1 MAKNTSPR
9 KVELPYK
16 CPKTGLRFADEEAAA
31 EYAKVQARKKRA
43 AKRRANLEATYDR
56 LVAEP
61 RLQATSFEDLARRM
75 EAVLPELLRVE
86 RQLNGGSDRC
96 SVKSI
101 QFRLSGCRPARL
113 NEDKYNRPLAEHPQT
128 ALRLSGDIQVL
139 WSKPP
144 SFGFNPQQSLAGLF
158 PFLHTGCG
166 GMRSVK
172 GEGAVATYE
181 LTLCL
186 DDFPLIWEA
195 YAACEAQEAA
205 EQTRQ
210 HRIEARVSELFAESP
225 AADALVAAANAAEQA
240 MRVAQQE
247 YQEALAKVAELKAEL
262 TEQVSA
268 VTPDTGP
275 RLVRPF

>member
-31 EYAKVQARKKRA
+31 EDAKVQARKKRA
-43 AKRRANLEATYDR
+43 AKRRANLEATYGR

-128 ALRLSGDIQVL
+128 VLRLSGDIQVL

-195 YAACEAQEAA
+195 YVACEAQAA
-205 EQTRQ
+205 ADKVRQ
-210 HRIEARVSELFAESP
+210 QKIEARATQLFNESP
-225 AADALVAAANAAEQA
+225 AAMDLVADVSVAAQAVLAAERTQD
-240 MRVAQQE
+240 
-247 YQEALAKVAELKAEL
+247 EAIAKVTALKAEL
-262 TEQVSA
+262 VAQVSA